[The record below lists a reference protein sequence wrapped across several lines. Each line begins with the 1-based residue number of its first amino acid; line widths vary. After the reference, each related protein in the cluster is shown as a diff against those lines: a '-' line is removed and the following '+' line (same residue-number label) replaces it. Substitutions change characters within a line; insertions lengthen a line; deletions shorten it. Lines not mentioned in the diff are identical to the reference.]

1 MFNVYFLFLFF
12 LRLGAV
18 ESLNN
23 VLRHPFI
30 LAINE
35 NENENENIVDFR
47 YKIGQYLNISVRRLN
62 ELLLFFHSQNTEFD
76 GIENINGNSGKIIYA
91 KIFDKIFLF

>member
-1 MFNVYFLFLFF
+1 M
-12 LRLGAV
+12 

-35 NENENENIVDFR
+35 NENENTIDLR
-47 YKIGQYLNISVRRLN
+47 YKFGQYLNISVRRLN
-62 ELLLFFHSQNTEFD
+62 ELLLFFHSQNNEFD
-76 GIENINGNSGKIIYA
+76 GIDNINGNSGKNLYA
-91 KIFDKIFLF
+91 RTFCKIDLFWNLFCTSSFCCCCFFH